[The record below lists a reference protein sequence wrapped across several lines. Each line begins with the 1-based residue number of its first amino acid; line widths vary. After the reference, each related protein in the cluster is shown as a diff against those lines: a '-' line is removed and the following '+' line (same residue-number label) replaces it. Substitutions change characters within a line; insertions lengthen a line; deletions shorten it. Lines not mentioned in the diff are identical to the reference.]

1 MNIDGA
7 FHDQAVHEG
16 QRVQMTGSARPMLT
30 NTSGIGAEWQWI
42 EAVSPAIS
50 VDGMSVFDFLHWVG
64 RETGHAIRFES
75 ATAESL
81 ARSTLLKGSVNAEPR
96 AELRLRMMTVD
107 LDAQFN
113 NEVGAIVVTD

>member
-1 MNIDGA
+1 MQHHNGVFRSIDNGRSWS
-7 FHDQAVHEG
+7 DV
-16 QRVQMTGSARPMLT
+16 GSARPSVT

-75 ATAESL
+75 ATAEAL
-81 ARSTLLKGSVNAEPR
+81 ARDSLLKGSVNAGPR

-107 LDAQFN
+107 LEARFD
-113 NEVGAIVVTD
+113 EEGPAIVVSD